1 MPGTPLAE
9 AFVRVRADTSRFKDD
24 IRDAFKGV
32 GDDFGKQFSKEATD
46 RLRDER
52 GRFASAG
59 SDLGDA
65 AGDSAGAQLGR
76 RMAELG
82 AVQFGD
88 DGNQFVPVG
97 TQIGDETGKA
107 AGEAFGARFT
117 KDAQGRWHDERGR
130 FVSEATAAGEE
141 SGDGFSKGFDRRM
154 GDGNGRGRR
163 HGRDFGDGF
172 SDGLG
177 DALRRLGDIGG
188 RVFNLMLPDLG
199 RLASG
204 FGSAASAAGGLLA
217 SVGKWTA
224 IAGGVAS
231 LGAAAASS
239 AGYTVELAAALAPV
253 GGLTAAL
260 PGVLLTGV
268 AALTAWKL
276 ATYGVGEAMGAVWS
290 GDAKALEAA
299 LEKLTPAA
307 HAFVTEF
314 EAAKPAFKSF
324 QEAAQSGFFSQLSGS
339 LSGVA
344 QALGAIKQP
353 LRDLASE
360 FGGLVRETLNFATA
374 QQTVSQ
380 FSRILGNTGQL
391 VGALWSAMQPL
402 LKGFVDLGTVGS
414 DWLASMSGGL
424 TSSLTKFG
432 EWMSRV
438 AESGQAF
445 AWMDGAA
452 AVLKQLGALAKDVW
466 DILAGLLNAA
476 AAAGG
481 NALGVLGNLVDG
493 FAKWVNSTKGQDV
506 LVEIFRALGDIGRA
520 LLPVI
525 TALAGA
531 LAGLAPTIGDLAK
544 LIGPILTTAIN
555 ALAPAIEALGP
566 GVIAVFTNL
575 GIAVQTLADSGALTL
590 IGQAIADILIAL
602 APLLPALADILV
614 PVLEGLALLVTS
626 VVAPALST
634 LVGWIKQ
641 AVDWI
646 MNAAINDDHPLSR
659 FATFVR
665 DTLGPVVQKV
675 WGELSTAFSSIAT
688 WVQAN
693 RSTFEEWQTK
703 IQDIFA
709 IAQSVW
715 TTISDLIAKVF
726 TDISSWVQNN
736 GDKFGEWGTRLTSIF
751 HNVAEIVSG
760 VWEAISLAWDTF
772 GGPLLDLV
780 GGVFSAILQVIDGV
794 MQAIKGLIDVVMGV
808 ITGDWDRAWNGVKDV
823 FGGIWE
829 AIKGILNAAWSIIK
843 YQISN
848 ALAIVGETWDGAW
861 NKVKGLLESVWNSIT
876 KTVSDKIGD
885 VRNFIGRLSEI
896 PGQVSNWFGQVKDSI
911 SAKLNDAVSFVQ
923 SIPGRIVS
931 AFGNM
936 GSLLRD
942 SGRSLI
948 QGLIDGLYSKLQD
961 AYNSAADILNRIR
974 SLFPFSPAKE
984 GPFSGKG
991 WTLYSGQSLMAGL
1004 AAGILR
1010 QEGAVTGAM
1019 DQVMASA
1026 SASLVPLVAPAITPA
1041 LTGLAAPSDALTSPS
1056 AFSGTFGAPR
1066 PAGESTSAGVSIQG
1080 DLVVQVQGILDPN
1093 NPSSFRRFAEQ
1104 LRAEIRGL
1112 EREVYQG

>member
-9 AFVRVRADTSRFKDD
+9 AFVRVRADTSRFKQD
-24 IRDAFKGV
+24 IRDAFNGV
-32 GDDFGKQFSKEATD
+32 GDDFGKQFSKEAEG

-59 SDLGDA
+59 ADLGDA
-65 AGDSAGAQLGR
+65 AGDAAGETFGHRL
-76 RMAELG
+76 AEQG
-82 AVQFGD
+82 AVQFGN
-88 DGNQFVPVG
+88 DGQPFVAVG
-97 TQIGDETGKA
+97 AQIGDETGKA
-107 AGEAFGARFT
+107 AGEAFGARFS
-117 KDAQGRWHDERGR
+117 KDANGRWHDQRGR
-130 FVSEATAAGEE
+130 FVAESTAAGEE
-141 SGDGFSKGFDRRM
+141 SGDGFSKGFDRGM

-188 RVFNLMLPDLG
+188 RVFDLMLPSLG

-224 IAGGVAS
+224 IAGAVAS
-231 LGAAAASS
+231 LGAAAASA

-260 PGVLLTGV
+260 PGLLLTGV

-276 ATYGVGEAMGAVWS
+276 ATYGVGEAMSAVWS
-290 GDAKALEAA
+290 GDDKALEAA
-299 LEKLTPAA
+299 LAKLTPAA
-307 HAFVTEF
+307 QAFVAEF
-314 EAAKPAFKSF
+314 EKARPAFKGF
-324 QEAAQSGFFSQLSGS
+324 QEAAQAGFFSQLSGS
-339 LSGVA
+339 LAGVA
-344 QALGAIKQP
+344 QALLAVKQP

-360 FGGLVRETLNFATA
+360 FGGLVREALNFATA
-374 QQTVSQ
+374 GRTVEQ
-380 FSRILGNTGQL
+380 FSRIIGNTGTL
-391 VGALWSAMQPL
+391 VGALWSALQPL

-438 AESGQAF
+438 SESGQAF

-452 AVLKQLGALAKDVW
+452 AVLKQLGALAKDLW
-466 DILAGLLNAA
+466 DLMAGLLNAA

-481 NALGVLGNLVDG
+481 NALGVLGNLIDG
-493 FAKWVNSTKGQDV
+493 FAKWVNSAKGQEI
-506 LVEIFRALGDIGRA
+506 LVEIFKALGDIGRA

-525 TALAGA
+525 TALAG
-531 LAGLAPTIGDLAK
+531 GLALLAPPIADLAK

-566 GVIAVFTNL
+566 GAIAVFTNL
-575 GIAVQTLADSGALTL
+575 GVAVKTLADSGALTL
-590 IGQAIADILIAL
+590 IGQAISDILIAL

-614 PVLEGLALLVTS
+614 PVLEGLALLATS

-646 MNAAINDDHPLSR
+646 MNAGVNDDHPLAR
-659 FATFVR
+659 FAAFVR

-688 WVQAN
+688 WVQGN

-709 IAQSVW
+709 IAQQVW
-715 TTISDLIAKVF
+715 TTVSDLIAKVF

-736 GDKFGEWGTRLTSIF
+736 GDKFGEWGTRLASIF

-843 YQISN
+843 FQISN
-848 ALAIVGETWDGAW
+848 ALAVVGETWDGAW
-861 NKVKGLLESVWNSIT
+861 NKVKGVLENAWNSIT

-923 SIPGRIVS
+923 SIPGRIRDS
-931 AFGNM
+931 LGNL
-936 GSLLRD
+936 GSLLWD

-948 QGLIDGLYSKLQD
+948 QGLINGLYSKLQD
-961 AYNSAADILNRIR
+961 AYNSAADILGRIR

-991 WTLYSGQSLMAGL
+991 WTLYSGQSLMTGL
-1004 AAGILR
+1004 AAGILQ
-1010 QEGAVTGAM
+1010 QENAITGALN
-1019 DQVMASA
+1019 QVLAAGAATLGTGLQMP
-1026 SASLVPLVAPAITPA
+1026 VVGA
-1041 LTGLAAPSDALTSPS
+1041 LTGPTAAPSFADTFAAGDQAAFPVRSSSP
-1056 AFSGTFGAPR
+1056 ATTTF
-1066 PAGESTSAGVSIQG
+1066 TG
-1080 DLVVQVQGILDPN
+1080 DIVLNVQGVLDPRD
-1093 NPSSFRRFAEQ
+1093 PGAYRRLLEE
-1104 LRAEIRGL
+1104 LRSGIRGL